1 MKLLGISGSL
11 RKDSF
16 NTKLLKEAARL
27 FGEAEFEIG
36 GLHMPLYDGDV
47 EKEGIPAEVQTL
59 ADQIAEADAIIIAS
73 PEYNQSFSGVLKN
86 ALDWVSRVDGNPWL
100 DKPVALIHAAAG
112 RTGGARASFALR
124 LAMVQFKPR
133 LIAGPEVLIAG
144 VSKEFEDDTLINERY
159 LKSLT
164 EAMEKLRAEVGR

>member
-16 NTKLLKEAARL
+16 NTKLVKEAAGL
-27 FGEAEFEIG
+27 FGEADFEMG
-36 GLHMPLYDGDV
+36 DLQMPLYDGDV
-47 EKEGIPAEVQTL
+47 EKDGIPAAVKTL
-59 ADQIAEADAIIIAS
+59 ANQIAAADAVIIAS

-133 LIAGPEVLIAG
+133 LISGPEVLIAG
-144 VSKEFEDDTLINERY
+144 AFNEFEGDTLSGERY
-159 LKSLT
+159 LKALS
-164 EAMEKLRAEVGR
+164 EAMENLRAEVGR